1 MQDECE
7 VFRVPE
13 VRRIGELRVLGGG
26 RNFGFNLHVAPHTES
41 LGVPNFGGLEVAEIP
56 EMRRSEWLL
65 AGRT

>member
-13 VRRIGELRVLGGG
+13 VRRDGERRVLGGG
-26 RNFGFNLHVAPHTES
+26 RNFGFNLCVAPHTES
-41 LGVPNFGGLEVAEIP
+41 LGVPNFGGSEVAEIL